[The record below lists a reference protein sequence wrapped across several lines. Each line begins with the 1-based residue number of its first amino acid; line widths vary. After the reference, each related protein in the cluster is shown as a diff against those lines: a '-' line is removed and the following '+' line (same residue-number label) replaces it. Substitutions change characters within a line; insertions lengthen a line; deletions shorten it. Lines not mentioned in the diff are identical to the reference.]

1 METSLKDSRDSFSTL
16 ESCWPFFL
24 SGRKIFENNDLS
36 ENFEWQCEEL

>member
-16 ESCWPFFL
+16 DACWPFLRRNF
-24 SGRKIFENNDLS
+24 FENDDLS